1 MSIGRR
7 GHIGLGIEEPVDGE
21 TGGWGEGVESG
32 VYLPF
37 VSESLSLDI
46 EQLISASQKGIV
58 DESPSYSGLKSI
70 GGDIVVE
77 VYPNS
82 FGYLLA
88 SALGQPTSAKAGTSA
103 YSHAFEPSQ
112 EDWDKNCP
120 IQPYTIEVYRDN
132 GDAFRYLGGVVN
144 TLNVSFG
151 TSEKIMRATAGIIGK
166 EYESLEKTTPSL
178 ETTNPFKWDQA
189 VIKIATVQNNDIE
202 SFNFNLNN
210 GLVGVPTL
218 NNTSLI
224 SRIYRD
230 AARTVECGMTIDFV
244 NQTQYAIFE
253 AQTEQAFEITLTG
266 AKIETVTEVDH
277 HYKMVIEI
285 PKLRYTAY
293 PINVSGDGRITSSV
307 SGKAKYDTSS
317 GYAIK
322 ITLTNTVDNA
332 TYPGAGAGE

>member
-7 GHIGLGIEEPVDGE
+7 GHIGLGIEEPLNGG
-21 TGGWGEGVESG
+21 TGGWGKGVASG

-37 VSESLSLDI
+37 VSESLSRDI
-46 EQLISASQKGIV
+46 EQLISAAQKGIV

-70 GGDIVVE
+70 GGDVVVE

-88 SALGQPTSAKAGTSA
+88 SALGHPTSALAGTLA
-103 YSHAFEPSQ
+103 YSHEFEPSQ
-112 EDWDKNCP
+112 EDWDTNCP
-120 IQPYTIEVYRDN
+120 IQPYTFEVYRDN

-166 EYESLEKTTPSL
+166 DYESLEKTEPSH
-178 ETTNPFKWDQA
+178 ETTNPFKWEQA

-210 GLVGVPTL
+210 GLIGVPTL

-266 AKIETVTEVDH
+266 AKIETVTEIDH
-277 HYKMVIEI
+277 HYKMIIEI

-293 PINVSGDGRITSSV
+293 PINVSGDGRISSSV
-307 SGKAKYDTSS
+307 SGRAKYDTSK

-332 TYPGAGAGE
+332 TYPGAGA